1 MAVDVGTEAATAA
14 PATVAATATAV
25 TAATTGA
32 TTTAATRPFG
42 LRPCFVH
49 HQVPA
54 PEVLAVQG
62 SNRAVRF
69 FIVGNL
75 DEGKTAGLSCKTVA
89 N

>member
-1 MAVDVGTEAATAA
+1 
-14 PATVAATATAV
+14 
-25 TAATTGA
+25 
-32 TTTAATRPFG
+32 

-54 PEVLAVQG
+54 PEVLTVQG

-69 FIVGNL
+69 FIVGNF
-75 DEGKTAGLSCKTVA
+75 DKSESAGLSCKTVA